1 MKTSSQV
8 LPKAAAATECGGGQA
23 RGNARHQRAFR
34 RFEWMHICLRSE
46 KATGRLGFLN
56 PRNFLKIQKILRDA
70 RKQYSIDI
78 ADFANGGQQL
88 HLRLRTGRREDFQNF
103 LRQVTCLIAR
113 DITGARKGQPFGRF
127 WDGLCY
133 SRVLKGRHL
142 VAALESMLRVLKRM
156 ASLGEAHQREMLW
169 TFHEWRFVTPTE
181 FRTQAPPFSTA

>member
-1 MKTSSQV
+1 MTTSSRV
-8 LPKAAAATECGGGQA
+8 LPKAVGATECGGGQA

-34 RFEWMHICLRSE
+34 RFEWMHICLRSA

-88 HLRLRTGRREDFQNF
+88 HFRLRTGRREDFQNF

-133 SRVLKGRHL
+133 SRILKNRDL
-142 VAALESMLRVLKRM
+142 VAALDTMLRSLKRN
-156 ASLGEAHQREMLW
+156 ASQGEARQRQLLRA
-169 TFHEWRFVTPTE
+169 FHEWRCVTPTE
-181 FRTQAPPFSTA
+181 FRAQAPPFSTA